1 MTSYAR
7 LEGAAE
13 TLGQILRNAAEPL
26 PSPESPS
33 FASSFDRFGYAR
45 IVLLGEATHGTHEF
59 YAARSAITRHL
70 IERHGFNVVAVEGD
84 WPDIARI
91 DDYVRHEA
99 KRPGAQDPFARFP
112 TWMWRNQETLSLADW
127 LRRHN
132 ATREPGR
139 RASVRGL
146 DVYSLG
152 QSIHAVVA
160 YLEAHQPHLAQEA
173 RKRYSGLLSWQ
184 EEPQRYGQAVEHGG
198 LASCED
204 AVVEQLGQL
213 LAERMHLIADDGEA
227 FFDAEQNARIA
238 RSAEGYYRAMY
249 RGAAESW
256 NLRDRHMFDTLLRV
270 MAHQADARVVVW
282 AHNSHIG
289 DASATAMGWNGEFN
303 IGQLAR
309 AVYGD
314 QIALIGFGTDR
325 GTVAAASEWG
335 GEMQVMDV
343 LPARADSWEA
353 AFRRTGLARSLTD
366 WRSVKAKGLRGA
378 LSQVLLERAIGVVY
392 RPQSERASHYFE
404 ARLAEQFD
412 AFVWFEETTAVTPLG
427 HERPDGAPDTW
438 PFGL

>member
-1 MTSYAR
+1 MLATIAVVA
-7 LEGAAE
+7 LGAVHGPALPALQDRPLVSLDGVRYRSPGP
-13 TLGQILRNAAEPL
+13 TDLVLHGRYILHGMYGFVNNGVYGVFNLHGVYDVQGILLDATVYN
-26 PSPESPS
+26 
-33 FASSFDRFGYAR
+33 FDRFGDAR

-99 KRPGAQDPFARFP
+99 KRPGAKDPFARFP

-303 IGQLAR
+303 IGQVTVSRTMRPTLDAI
-309 AVYGD
+309 AVEHHT
-314 QIALIGFGTDR
+314 LTDEATMPFVVDKSIKQAFATQSPVVFILSPLLT
-325 GTVAAASEWG
+325 GGNPAAA
-335 GEMQVMDV
+335 
-343 LPARADSWEA
+343 AK
-353 AFRRTGLARSLTD
+353 LT
-366 WRSVKAKGLRGA
+366 
-378 LSQVLLERAIGVVY
+378 
-392 RPQSERASHYFE
+392 
-404 ARLAEQFD
+404 
-412 AFVWFEETTAVTPLG
+412 
-427 HERPDGAPDTW
+427 
-438 PFGL
+438 